1 MEASVTPPIDAVDDG
16 VDAEG
21 PIPAQTTQKEEAEQ
35 RVRDLFGAVGTGAAT
50 PHPARLP
57 AVLQPRYTGRQSL
70 YTAVEPCARSR

>member
-35 RVRDLFGAVGTGAAT
+35 RVRDL
-50 PHPARLP
+50 
-57 AVLQPRYTGRQSL
+57 
-70 YTAVEPCARSR
+70 